1 MALSVVTGANRGI
14 GLSLCEQLKARGK
27 TVLAACRKASPE
39 LLQLGVEL
47 AEDIDVT
54 TQAGALALAKAVG
67 IRQLELLI
75 NNAGILRNE
84 SLGSIDFDSIERQF
98 ATNAIGP
105 VRITETLA
113 PRLSSG
119 AKVAMITSRMGS
131 IADNGSGGY
140 YGYRMSKAAL
150 NAASVSLARD
160 LKARGIALAILHPGY
175 VATEMTGRHGS
186 ITPSE
191 AAAGLLA
198 RIDALTLETSG
209 SFWHMNGEP
218 LPW

>member
-1 MALSVVTGANRGI
+1 MALTVVTGANRGI
-14 GLSLCEQLKARGK
+14 GLALCERLKTRGG

-39 LLQLGVEL
+39 LMRLGVEL
-47 AEDIDVT
+47 VENIDVT
-54 TQAGALALAKAVG
+54 TEAGAQALAKAVG
-67 IRQLELLI
+67 TRSIELLI

-84 SLGSIDFDSIERQF
+84 SLGAIDFDSVERQF
-98 ATNAIGP
+98 ATNALGP
-105 VRITETLA
+105 LRITETLA
-113 PRLSSG
+113 PRLGSG

-131 IADNGSGGY
+131 IADNGSGSY

-160 LKARGIALAILHPGY
+160 LKARGVAVAILHPGY
-175 VATEMTGRHGS
+175 VATEMTGHGGS
-186 ITPSE
+186 IQPSE

-198 RIDALTLETSG
+198 RIDALTLANSG
-209 SFWHMNGEP
+209 SFWHMNGET